1 MTEIT
6 NGIRKCIIVIFGLPG
21 SGKTFFAK
29 KMTKELGA
37 VYIGSDEI
45 RIETF
50 RRGKYDLK
58 SKQAIYLDMLVRT
71 EQTLRH
77 DPMVILDAT
86 FYLQK
91 LRERFITKAADLHVP
106 LYFIEVEATETI
118 ITERLKQKRADSE
131 ADLHI
136 YQQLKEEFEPLAES
150 HLILHS
156 DEMTITEMIRLTL
169 AYIGYSDGKARN

>member
-1 MTEIT
+1 MTEIA

-29 KMTKELGA
+29 KLTKELAA

-45 RIETF
+45 RIKTF
-50 RRGKYDLK
+50 RKGKYDLK
-58 SKQAIYLDMLVRT
+58 SKQAIYLDMLVQT
-71 EQTLRH
+71 EHSLRY
-77 DPMVILDAT
+77 DSVVILDAT
-86 FYLQK
+86 FYLQS
-91 LRERFITKAADLHVP
+91 LRELFIAKAAELHVP
-106 LYFIEVEATETI
+106 LYFIEVEATEATI
-118 ITERLKQKRADSE
+118 RERLKQKRADSE
-131 ADLHI
+131 ADLHV
-136 YQQLKEEFEPLAES
+136 YQQLKEEFEPLTES